1 MKKFFYL
8 VAIVMAVFMTS
19 CSEEYDDTAL
29 RDELAALA
37 ERVST
42 LEKLCGKLNENIVSL
57 QTIVDALQKN
67 DYVKSIAPIVE
78 DGEEIGYEIEFTQS
92 GKVKIYHGQKGA
104 DASAP
109 VVGVRQHEGVY
120 YWTLDGEWLLDDNG
134 NKIKAEGTDGEDG
147 QNGQNGQD
155 GSNGADGADGQDGI
169 TPQLKVEDE
178 YWYVSYDGG
187 ETWTKLDKAVG
198 EDGADGSDGAD
209 GADGDAFFQ
218 SVTQDENSVYFIL
231 ADGTEIVVPKYV
243 ELDVV
248 FDLSVLSEVKT
259 NSEIA
264 VDYIVTGSADKVD
277 VEVVPTPDLRAEVV
291 ADNASRKEGKIL
303 IRTGSSFDAA
313 SKVIVFVSDGQ
324 KVVMKSIAVQVIPDS
339 ESAQLYIYNGATK
352 NVTKD
357 GGEVTLSFIT
367 NVDCNAVV
375 EASAQDWISVVST
388 RALERKSVTLR
399 VAANSGDRRSAKVTV
414 QSQDGALSVEY
425 TIVQL
430 GAAGSGNPS
439 DPGTGKPAAN
449 EIYYTSRNG
458 KVVAPYN
465 PDVFG
470 AVIISNTY
478 ADGVG
483 VIVFDK
489 AVTSIGDSAFKD
501 CDYLT
506 SVVIP
511 EGVTT
516 IGEFA
521 FAYSGYLA
529 EVVIPETLLSI
540 GKYAFDSCRAISSII
555 IPERVSKIGDNA
567 FDDCSGLISVQLSA
581 SLSSLGSFT
590 FNGCENLISVN
601 LPKNI
606 KSLNGYTFGGCKNLK
621 AITLPEGLTSI
632 SYNVFDGCSS
642 LTSIVIPDNVTSIS
656 DEAFKECI
664 SLESVV
670 IGSKV
675 KSIGNSCFR
684 YCYALESI
692 TFKPQTP
699 PTLGTDMFEGAAS
712 LKIYVPASAD
722 DSIIDAYKAASGWSP
737 YASYIYEK

>member
-1 MKKFFYL
+1 MKKLIFIAAL
-8 VAIVMAVFMTS
+8 VMAALFSS
-19 CSEEYDDTAL
+19 CSQKYDDTAL
-29 RDELAALA
+29 RSELTQLS
-37 ERVST
+37 ERVAA
-42 LEKLCGKLNENIVSL
+42 LEKLCSKLNENIESL
-57 QTIVDALQKN
+57 QTIVNALQNN
-67 DYVKSIAPIVE
+67 DYVKSITPIVE
-78 DGEEIGYEIEFTQS
+78 NGVEVGYEIEFTKS
-92 GKVKIYHGQKGA
+92 GKVEIYHGENGA

-109 VVGVRQHEGVY
+109 VIGVRQHEGVY
-120 YWTLDGEWLLDDNG
+120 YWTLDGEWLLDENG
-134 NKIKAEGTDGEDG
+134 NKIKAEGVDGQNG

-155 GSNGADGADGQDGI
+155 GTNGSDGQDGV
-169 TPQLKVEDE
+169 TPQLKIEED

-187 ETWTKLDKAVG
+187 QTWTKLDKAVG
-198 EDGADGSDGAD
+198 EDGMDGAD
-209 GADGDAFFQ
+209 GTDGEDGDAFFQ
-218 SVTQDENSVYFIL
+218 SVTQDDKNVYIIL
-231 ADGTEIVVPKYV
+231 ADGTQIVVPKYV

-248 FDLSVLSEVKT
+248 FDLSALSEVKT

-291 ADNASRKEGKIL
+291 PSTASRKEGKIL
-303 IRTGSSFDAA
+303 VRTGSSFDAA

-357 GGEVTLSFIT
+357 GGDVTLSFIT
-367 NVDCNAVV
+367 NVDCHAVV

-483 VIVFDK
+483 VIIFDK
-489 AVTSIGDSAFKD
+489 AVTSIGEKAFNN
-501 CDYLT
+501 CGYLT

-511 EGVTT
+511 EGVTS
-516 IGEFA
+516 IGMDA
-521 FAYSGYLA
+521 FANCDNLTN
-529 EVVIPETLLSI
+529 VVIPEGVTSI
-540 GKYAFDSCRAISSII
+540 GGYAFGAC
-555 IPERVSKIGDNA
+555 DN
-567 FDDCSGLISVQLSA
+567 LISVQLPE
-581 SLSSLGSFT
+581 SLTSLGSSAFS
-590 FNGCENLISVN
+590 GCKNLIIVN
-601 LPKNI
+601 LPQKI
-606 KSLNGYTFGGCKNLK
+606 KILNNYTFKNCANLK
-621 AITLPEGLTSI
+621 AITLPEGLTYI
-632 SYNVFDGCSS
+632 SYNAFDGCSS

-656 DEAFKECI
+656 YEAFKECV

-699 PTLGTDMFEGAAS
+699 PTLGTDMFEGATS

-722 DSIIDAYKAASGWSP
+722 DSIIDAYKVASGWSP

>member
-1 MKKFFYL
+1 
-8 VAIVMAVFMTS
+8 MTS

-231 ADGTEIVVPKYV
+231 ADGTEIVVQKYV

-291 ADNASRKEGKIL
+291 PSTASRKEGKIL
-303 IRTGSSFDAA
+303 VRTGSSFDAA

-367 NVDCNAVV
+367 NVDCKAVV
-375 EASAQDWISVVST
+375 DADGQGWISVVST
-388 RALERKSVTLR
+388 RALERKSVILN
-399 VAANSGDRRSAKVTV
+399 VAANTGERRSAKVKV
-414 QSQDGALSVEY
+414 QSLDGALSVEY

-430 GAAGSGNPS
+430 GTTGSSNPS
-439 DPGTGKPAAN
+439 DPDAKPAAN
-449 EIYYTSRNG
+449 EIFYTSTNG

-489 AVTSIGDSAFKD
+489 AVTSIGDHAFTYLD
-501 CDYLT
+501 DLT

-511 EGVTT
+511 EGVTA
-516 IGEFA
+516 IGSYA
-521 FAYSGYLA
+521 FYGCDNLTN
-529 EVVIPETLLSI
+529 VVIPESVTSI
-540 GKYAFDSCRAISSII
+540 GSSAFGECDNLTNVVIPEGVTSIGSSAFDGC
-555 IPERVSKIGDNA
+555 DN
-567 FDDCSGLISVQLSA
+567 LISVQLPE
-581 SLSSLGSFT
+581 SLTSLGGFA
-590 FNGCENLISVN
+590 FYGCKNLISVN
-601 LPKNI
+601 LPQNI
-606 KSLNGYTFGGCKNLK
+606 KSLGSGTFKGCENLK

-632 SYNVFDGCSS
+632 SNNAFDGCSS
-642 LTSIVIPDNVTSIS
+642 LVSIAIPDNVTSIS
-656 DEAFKECI
+656 FEVFKECI

-722 DSIIDAYKAASGWSP
+722 DSVINAYKAASGWSP

>member
-1 MKKFFYL
+1 MKKLIFIA
-8 VAIVMAVFMTS
+8 AIVMAALFSS
-19 CSEEYDDTAL
+19 CSQKYDDTAL
-29 RDELAALA
+29 RGELTQLS
-37 ERVST
+37 ERVAA
-42 LEKLCGKLNENIVSL
+42 LEKLCGKLNENIESL
-57 QTIVDALQKN
+57 QTIVNALQNN
-67 DYVKSIAPIVE
+67 DYVKSITPIVE
-78 DGEEIGYEIEFTQS
+78 NGVEVGYEIEFTKS
-92 GKVKIYHGQKGA
+92 GKVEIYHGENGA

-109 VVGVRQHEGVY
+109 VIGVRQHEGVY
-120 YWTLDGEWLLDDNG
+120 YWTLDGEWLLDENG
-134 NKIKAEGTDGEDG
+134 NKIKAEGVDGQNG

-155 GSNGADGADGQDGI
+155 GTNGSDGQDGV
-169 TPQLKVEDE
+169 TPQLKIEE
-178 YWYVSYDGG
+178 GYWYVSYDGG
-187 ETWTKLDKAVG
+187 QTWTKLDKAVG
-198 EDGADGSDGAD
+198 EDGVD

-218 SVTQDENSVYFIL
+218 SVTQDDRNVYFIL

-248 FDLSVLSEVKT
+248 FDLSALSEVKT

-291 ADNASRKEGKIL
+291 PSTASRKEGKIL
-303 IRTGSSFDAA
+303 VRTGSSFDAA

-367 NVDCNAVV
+367 NVDCHAVV

-489 AVTSIGDSAFKD
+489 AVTSIGDYAFAYLAD
-501 CDYLT
+501 LT

-511 EGVTT
+511 EGVTS
-516 IGEFA
+516 IGTYA
-521 FAYSGYLA
+521 FEDCDNLTN
-529 EVVIPETLLSI
+529 VVIPEGVTAI
-540 GKYAFDSCRAISSII
+540 GSYAFAYC
-555 IPERVSKIGDNA
+555 DN
-567 FDDCSGLISVQLSA
+567 LISVQLPE
-581 SLSSLGSFT
+581 SLTSLGGWAFYK
-590 FNGCENLISVN
+590 CKNLISANV
-601 LPKNI
+601 PRNI
-606 KSLNGYTFGGCKNLK
+606 KSLDNGTFKGCENLK

-632 SYNVFDGCSS
+632 SNNAFEGCSS

-656 DEAFKECI
+656 YEAFKECI

-670 IGSKV
+670 IGAKV
-675 KSIGNSCFR
+675 KSLGYSCFR

-699 PTLGTDMFEGAAS
+699 PTLGTDMFEGATS